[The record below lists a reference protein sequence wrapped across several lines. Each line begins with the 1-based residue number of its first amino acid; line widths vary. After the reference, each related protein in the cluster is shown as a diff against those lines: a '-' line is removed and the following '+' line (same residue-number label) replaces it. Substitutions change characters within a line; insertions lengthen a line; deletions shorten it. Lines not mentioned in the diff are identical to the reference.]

1 MNVLYLID
9 VLMKQEK
16 TNDECLRIYSY
27 RMSGKFLSNFN
38 ESLLEC
44 KVC

>member
-1 MNVLYLID
+1 MHHFIEGCMNVLYLID

-27 RMSGKFLSNFN
+27 
-38 ESLLEC
+38 
-44 KVC
+44 